1 MNHFPVSLIQELK
14 PVLAFAEWYPLSE
27 ISKFVV
33 LAMFVVFSKVL
44 IKCREWSHNEWFEKS
59 K

>member
-1 MNHFPVSLIQELK
+1 MIHFPALLILELK

-33 LAMFVVFSKVL
+33 LGMFVVFSKVL
-44 IKCREWSHNEWFEKS
+44 HPGDQEK
-59 K
+59 